1 MSLPIIPVYLAS
13 EGFVPPETGTY
24 YLVAKDG
31 IYMRVERLHGW
42 ALVKTSEIPF
52 LQSVAKTGK
61 FTLPKIS
68 AVVMAQAK
76 TFFESVFAKYHSE
89 SYLTLLYSKKLQ
101 DYRLWCPTQEVS
113 YSSVN
118 YDRADSVPVEERAY
132 IGADGDGWQPVGT
145 IHSHCDFSA
154 FHSGTDQAD
163 ESTFDGIHLTFGH
176 VNSKEFSIASSF
188 VFNNNRSEVE
198 PISVAL
204 GISNS
209 SEEEVT
215 EEVEKKIR
223 GVTVKKSYSRMEYY
237 YHLELNEE
245 ESATLENWK
254 TLTLPQFLSKVTTKA
269 RILDSWTSSSNWTAN
284 DSKKYVEDWQ
294 DIGRSPWLWDRNNRN
309 DKNQWNYGL
318 KYNEDNDNC
327 AFE

>member
-1 MSLPIIPVYLAS
+1 
-13 EGFVPPETGTY
+13 
-24 YLVAKDG
+24 
-31 IYMRVERLHGW
+31 
-42 ALVKTSEIPF
+42 
-52 LQSVAKTGK
+52 
-61 FTLPKIS
+61 
-68 AVVMAQAK
+68 
-76 TFFESVFAKYHSE
+76 
-89 SYLTLLYSKKLQ
+89 
-101 DYRLWCPTQEVS
+101 
-113 YSSVN
+113 
-118 YDRADSVPVEERAY
+118 
-132 IGADGDGWQPVGT
+132 
-145 IHSHCDFSA
+145 
-154 FHSGTDQAD
+154 
-163 ESTFDGIHLTFGH
+163 

-215 EEVEKKIR
+215 EEVEKKVR

-254 TLTLPQFLSKVTTKA
+254 ALTLPQFLSKVTPKA
-269 RILDSWTSSSNWTAN
+269 RILDSYTSSSNWTAN

-294 DIGRSPWLWDRNNRN
+294 DIGRSPWLWNRNNKN